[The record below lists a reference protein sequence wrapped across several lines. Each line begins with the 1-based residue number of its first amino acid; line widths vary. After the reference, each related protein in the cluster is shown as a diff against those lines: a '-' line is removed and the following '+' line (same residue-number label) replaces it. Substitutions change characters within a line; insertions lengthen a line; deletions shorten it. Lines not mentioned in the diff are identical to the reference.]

1 MMTPDEFSLVQAN
14 RAKLYRLFGRLFR
27 APLSQDDI
35 EALAAARIGSLKSED
50 AAFDHGMHVM
60 ERYLEKRHTGTRAF
74 LGRDFTA
81 AFLGMRD
88 EAGRY
93 ALPYESAFVD
103 ATQHY
108 MGTARGKV
116 YNIYKKQA
124 LKLAEGIDLPEDHL
138 AFMCEFMA
146 TLADRAVEA
155 RAASDMTALRENLL
169 LSQAF
174 LKHHILNWYPEFS
187 ALAAR
192 LVDERFYRGL
202 LEAAGAFFA
211 LDAKVL
217 RDLVKDEKAKDRS
230 FDLARW
236 ELANAVPVDK
246 EGVYPQ
252 LNRHRC
258 LRVKGMTCDRCTA
271 VCPEAVDPV
280 ANRKHEPK
288 NACTACGACVA
299 VCPEKALSL

>member
-35 EALAAARIGSLKSED
+35 LEALPAAQIGSLEERGRRVRSRH
-50 AAFDHGMHVM
+50 ARHGALSGEAPHGHA
-60 ERYLEKRHTGTRAF
+60 RLLGTRIFA
-74 LGRDFTA
+74 A

-155 RAASDMTALRENLL
+155 RAGVADMTALRENLL

-230 FDLARW
+230 FDLARSGTGQCR
-236 ELANAVPVDK
+236 PCRQR
-246 EGVYPQ
+246 G
-252 LNRHRC
+252 R
-258 LRVKGMTCDRCTA
+258 
-271 VCPEAVDPV
+271 
-280 ANRKHEPK
+280 
-288 NACTACGACVA
+288 
-299 VCPEKALSL
+299 LSAA

>member
-35 EALAAARIGSLKSED
+35 EALAAAQIGSLKSED

-124 LKLAEGIDLPEDHL
+124 L
-138 AFMCEFMA
+138 
-146 TLADRAVEA
+146 EA
-155 RAASDMTALRENLL
+155 
-169 LSQAF
+169 
-174 LKHHILNWYPEFS
+174 
-187 ALAAR
+187 
-192 LVDERFYRGL
+192 G
-202 LEAAGAFFA
+202 G
-211 LDAKVL
+211 
-217 RDLVKDEKAKDRS
+217 
-230 FDLARW
+230 
-236 ELANAVPVDK
+236 
-246 EGVYPQ
+246 
-252 LNRHRC
+252 RHRSSRGSPG
-258 LRVKGMTCDRCTA
+258 LYVRVYGDVGRS
-271 VCPEAVDPV
+271 
-280 ANRKHEPK
+280 RR
-288 NACTACGACVA
+288 
-299 VCPEKALSL
+299 